1 MIPASIYDN
10 FFEDPDAVR
19 EYALSI
25 NYSKH
30 PGAVPGKRSEPLS
43 QLNPDLFNIFQ
54 MKIINLIYGA
64 GDYDVAIDAFFQ
76 WVPEHYEEGWV
87 HTDGFGKENEPSI
100 AGVIY
105 LTPNA
110 PLDAGTSVYK
120 KTIAS
125 DIISI
130 SHGMKN
136 SFYQDDPVD
145 MSEYRLHR
153 DLHNASYE
161 KTIDV
166 SNVYNRLFIYN
177 TTQLHR
183 ENRFFGTTIKDSRL
197 ILVFFGNIE
206 RAYD

>member
-1 MIPASIYDN
+1 MIPAGIYDN
-10 FFEDPDAVR
+10 FFEDVDAVR
-19 EYALSI
+19 EYALSVE
-25 NYSKH
+25 YTKH
-30 PGAVPGKRSEPLS
+30 PGAVPGKRSEPIS
-43 QLNPDLFNIFQ
+43 RLNPELFNTFQ
-54 MKIINLIYGA
+54 MKIINLMYGA

-87 HTDGFGKENEPSI
+87 HTDNLGMENEPTI

-120 KTIAS
+120 KTAAS
-125 DIISI
+125 DLTVR
-130 SHGMKN
+130 SHGIKN
-136 SFYQDDPVD
+136 KFYQDEPIN
-145 MSEYRLHR
+145 MSDYRLER

-166 SNVYNRLFIYN
+166 ANVYNRLFIYN

-183 ENRFFGTTIKDSRL
+183 ENRFFGKTINDSRL

-206 RAYD
+206 RV